1 MSTIVCVTPNASVD
15 RTLVVPR
22 LLPSTVLRT
31 DQTLA
36 VAGGKGFNVARSL
49 RVLGHRPLHV
59 GMAGGRTGEHAA
71 ALAGE
76 EGIEAR
82 WTPIRGETRTCVI
95 VVSREAGTATVINE
109 AGPTVAAGEWSAFED
124 AVAREVAGAR
134 AVCLC
139 GSLPPGVA
147 AERYGALVAR
157 LRGGAAAV
165 FVDAHGDALAA
176 AVAARPA
183 AVKVNAEEAAALLGR
198 RIAEVGDA
206 LAAAADLR
214 GRGVGQVVVTLG
226 RGGAVLAHAG
236 GVFSARPPDVRTRSA
251 VGSGDSFLAAYVAA
265 QVEGADPVTALRRG
279 VAAGAANAR
288 SSFAGRFAHA
298 EYLAALDGVTVTR
311 HGASATEVDGTEG
324 S

>member
-1 MSTIVCVTPNASVD
+1 MSESQHKMTTIVCVTPNASVD

-22 LLPSTVLRT
+22 LLPSAVLRT

-49 RVLGHRPLHV
+49 RVLGHRPV
-59 GMAGGRTGEHAA
+59 AVAMAGGRTGEHAA
-71 ALAGE
+71 ALAVA

-82 WTPIRGETRTCVI
+82 WTRIRGETRTCVI
-95 VVSREAGTATVINE
+95 VVERETGTATVINE
-109 AGPTVAAGEWSAFED
+109 AGPAVGAAEWSAFED
-124 AVAREVAGAR
+124 AVAREVAPAG

-139 GSLPPGVA
+139 GSLPPGIA

-157 LRGGAAAV
+157 LRSGGAAL

-198 RIAEVGDA
+198 RIDALDDA

-214 GRGVGQVVVTLG
+214 GRGVPQVVVTLG
-226 RGGAVLAHAG
+226 RGGAVLAHPG
-236 GVFSARPPDVRTRSA
+236 GAVSARPPVVPTRSP
-251 VGSGDSFLAAYVAA
+251 VGSGDAFLAAYAA
-265 QVEGADPVTALRRG
+265 AHVEGADAVTALRRG
-279 VAAGAANAR
+279 VAAGAANAQ
-288 SSFAGRFAHA
+288 SPFAGAFARA
-298 EYLAALDGVTVTR
+298 DYLAALDGVTLTHR
-311 HGASATEVDGTEG
+311 
-324 S
+324 